1 MNCIISKV
9 PLNIEN
15 HDCLVVSE
23 HTDVYTTIT
32 KFGLEFEK
40 YILKNNYYEKYD
52 NVIICLNDQNTNF
65 TNCGKLRDDELIFSS
80 MVNINYIIG
89 SLQSITKFAAGA
101 KYMDSLQIE
110 IDTERMRSNTNV
122 DKLTWLAIRLGL
134 KLYQDKL

>member
-40 YILKNNYYEKYD
+40 YILKADYA
-52 NVIICLNDQNTNF
+52 
-65 TNCGKLRDDELIFSS
+65 R
-80 MVNINYIIG
+80 
-89 SLQSITKFAAGA
+89 
-101 KYMDSLQIE
+101 
-110 IDTERMRSNTNV
+110 
-122 DKLTWLAIRLGL
+122 
-134 KLYQDKL
+134 